1 MIRRMFGMVVFS
13 LFCFVCNDSCAMDD
27 EVVVS
32 INSECSSSINSK
44 CNSYG
49 LVEVFTYDNQQF
61 QESNSI
67 DKAYM
72 IWKCEYSLP
81 RRIIASGLSGVACCD
96 QITQDIDCSNYSS
109 DDGLAEVFTY
119 DNQQF
124 QESNS
129 IDKNFMIW
137 KCEYSLPRRIIASG
151 LSGVACCDQITQD
164 IDCSNYSSDDIPQCV
179 KTEKKDCKQSYYPRL
194 SLKEIKRHQK
204 RIKSDHRKPQKLN
217 RKPQKLNKFC
227 KKKYCKNIN
236 RFIKNPQHKSF
247 KNSKKIR

>member
-67 DKAYM
+67 DKAY
-72 IWKCEYSLP
+72 
-81 RRIIASGLSGVACCD
+81 
-96 QITQDIDCSNYSS
+96 
-109 DDGLAEVFTY
+109 
-119 DNQQF
+119 
-124 QESNS
+124 
-129 IDKNFMIW
+129 MIW